1 MMQLMRHLWRKCA
14 GAASIEFAL
23 IMPAMLLM
31 FMGLFELS
39 QGLIMYM
46 KVIDVADTVSDL
58 IAQQKSVASTDID
71 NYYVAG
77 QLVMTPS
84 PGAGLGLYVASIT
97 FDPVTGNASVAWSAT
112 RGGATAMSNAAAANA
127 ASGLG
132 NKCANQGPPTP
143 VNPCDSVILAQATYT
158 YNSALGYV
166 LQHSIPMSTNV
177 FSRPRAVFSIPCTS
191 SPSC

>member
-1 MMQLMRHLWRKCA
+1 MQILRNLWRKCA

-23 IMPAMLLM
+23 IVPVMLVM
-31 FMGLFELS
+31 FMGVFEVS
-39 QGLIMYM
+39 QALIMYM

-84 PGAGLGLYVASIT
+84 VGSGLGLYVASIT
-97 FDPVTGNASVAWSAT
+97 FDPANVNAAPTVAWSAT
-112 RGGATAMSNAAAANA
+112 RGGATAMSNASAANA
-127 ASGLG
+127 AVGLG
-132 NKCANQGPPTP
+132 GTCPAGNPSAT
-143 VNPCDSVILAQATYT
+143 PCDSVILAQATYT
-158 YNSALGYV
+158 YNSILGY
-166 LQHSIPMSTNV
+166 LINKAIPMSANV
-177 FSRPRAVFSIPCTS
+177 FSRPREGFGTITCTS